1 MKTFLKFGT
10 VGVLNTGITIVSY
23 MIFIFFGINYL
34 LANIFAYGLGVINS
48 YFWNRNWVFK
58 ESQKTNQQYVF
69 VMFLLVNLLTLGITT
84 GILFILV
91 QCFYIQEI
99 IAQVLATGVGLIFN
113 FLLNKTWTFGNKQS
127 SS

>member
-48 YFWNRNWVFK
+48 YFWNRRWVFK
-58 ESQKTNQQYVF
+58 ETQKTNQQYVF
-69 VMFLLVNLLTLGITT
+69 VKFVLVNLLTLGITT

-91 QCFYIQEI
+91 QYLYIQEI

-127 SS
+127 PS

>member
-23 MIFIFFGINYL
+23 MIFLFFGINYL

-58 ESQKTNQQYVF
+58 VPQKSNQQYVF
-69 VMFLLVNLLTLGITT
+69 IKFVLVNLLTLGITT
-84 GILFILV
+84 GILYIFV
-91 QCFYIQEI
+91 QYFHIQAI
-99 IAQVLATGVGLIFN
+99 IAQVMATGVGLIFN
-113 FLLNKTWTFGNKQS
+113 FLLNKKWTFGNKQPS
-127 SS
+127 S